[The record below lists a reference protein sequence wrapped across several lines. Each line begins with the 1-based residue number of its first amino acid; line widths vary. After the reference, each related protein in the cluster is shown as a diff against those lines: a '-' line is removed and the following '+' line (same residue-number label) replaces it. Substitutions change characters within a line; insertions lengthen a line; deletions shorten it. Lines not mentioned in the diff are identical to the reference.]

1 MGKDRTLEGTQS
13 GGVDRICAH
22 KKISQTVVLCN
33 LKY

>member
-13 GGVDRICAH
+13 GGVDRICVQ